1 MEGDSEGTAV
11 CSLVT
16 ARTPGLVLTGD
27 VGAGKFGAGPAEV
40 RHGQSHVV
48 NMEISR
54 QWDQGPNNI
63 LSHSGKLIWTQIVFE
78 ASKGA
83 F

>member
-27 VGAGKFGAGPAEV
+27 LEAGKFGTGPGEV

-48 NMEISR
+48 NMEISNH
-54 QWDQGPNNI
+54 QPNNI